1 MKTILTLFLTIFV
14 LAGCMSQKR
23 VVVNN
28 KELPIWYE
36 NPMKSTNTTLYAVEQ
51 GDNKATAV
59 NRALNEILARL
70 SVSIS
75 SEFNTKTEVTRG
87 SAETYNVSSS
97 NEIKARINEIRISNY
112 EIVNANDFGFERYLV
127 QVKVDKRKL
136 FLSLQNE
143 LEQKFTIIEN
153 EKIQAQNYNAIK
165 KLNTYTKALESL
177 DYINNTLMVMNSLD
191 SNFDNSL
198 LLKKVVAVQNRYDLL
213 LSKISFSIN
222 SNKDAKNLKSSIS
235 KGLSAKNY
243 KVNNSLGKNHFNIY
257 LSSNT
262 SKAFSYGFNLARS
275 AISITVKDYR
285 GNVVGSNK
293 LNITGQS
300 TQGKK
305 IAKENVAMKLN
316 AILKTN
322 GIAKTI
328 GLDI

>member
-14 LAGCMSQKR
+14 LAGCTSQKR

-28 KELPIWYE
+28 KELPSWYE
-36 NPMKSTNTTLYAVEQ
+36 NPMKSTNTALYAVSQ
-51 GDNKATAV
+51 GDTKATAV

-177 DYINNTLMVMNSLD
+177 DYINNALMVMNSLD
-191 SNFDNSL
+191 SNFDDSL

-300 TQGKK
+300 TQGER

-316 AILKTN
+316 AMLKTN

>member
-1 MKTILTLFLTIFV
+1 MKTILSLFLTLFI
-14 LAGCMSQKR
+14 LSGCISQKR
-23 VVVNN
+23 AVVNN
-28 KELPIWYE
+28 KELPAWYE
-36 NPMKSTNTTLYAVEQ
+36 NPMTSTNSALYAVSQ
-51 GDNKATAV
+51 GDTKATAV

-87 SAETYNVSSS
+87 STETYNVSSS

-136 FLSLQNE
+136 FFSLKNE

-153 EKIQAQNYNAIK
+153 EKTEVQKYNAIK
-165 KLNTYTKALESL
+165 QISTYKRALESL

-191 SNFDNSL
+191 SNFDDSL
-198 LLKKVVAVQNRYDLL
+198 LLKKISAVQNRYDSL

-222 SNKDAKNLKSSIS
+222 SNKDAKNLKSTIS

-243 KVNNSLGKNHFNIY
+243 KVNNSFGKNHFNIY

-262 SKAFSYGFNLARS
+262 RKASSYGFDLARS
-275 AISITVKDYR
+275 AISITVKDYK
-285 GNVVGSNK
+285 GNIVGSNK

-300 TQGKK
+300 TQGYK
-305 IAKENVAMKLN
+305 IAKENVAVKLN
-316 AILKTN
+316 AMVKTN

>member
-1 MKTILTLFLTIFV
+1 MKTILTLFLTLFI
-14 LAGCMSQKR
+14 LSGCVSQKR

-28 KELPIWYE
+28 KELPSWYE
-36 NPMKSTNTTLYAVEQ
+36 NPMKSTNTTLYAVSQ
-51 GDNKATAV
+51 GDTKATAV

-87 SAETYNVSSS
+87 TTETYNVSSS

-153 EKIQAQNYNAIK
+153 EKTQVQNYNAIK

-177 DYINNTLMVMNSLD
+177 DYINNALMVMNSLD
-191 SNFDNSL
+191 SNFDDSL

-243 KVNNSLGKNHFNIY
+243 KVNNSTGKNHFNIY

-300 TQGKK
+300 TQGHK
-305 IAKENVAMKLN
+305 IAKENVAIKLN
-316 AILKTN
+316 AMVKTN